1 EVAIKRLLD
10 DPRVLY
16 AQRNYYLELQGVP
29 NDPYLADLQWNLTH
43 FGLPEAWEVYDAVPT
58 PGDVVLAVLDSGV
71 FASHPDLAPKLLPGW
86 DFHGRD
92 SNTEPGVPDDHN
104 DAAHGTHV
112 AGIAAAVGG
121 DGIGVAGVAFGP
133 EFKVVPVKV

>member
-1 EVAIKRLLD
+1 
-10 DPRVLY
+10 
-16 AQRNYYLELQGVP
+16 
-29 NDPYLADLQWNLTH
+29 
-43 FGLPEAWEVYDAVPT
+43 EAWEVYDAVPT

-133 EFKVVPVKV
+133 EFKVVPVKVFDDIGAGGTISGLVEAIRWSAGLAVPGTPA